1 MRYRV
6 TFAVGFAAGFIAGAR
21 AGHERYEQIKKVAR
35 SAMENPAVQQAAGA
49 LRGQAGDLAQ
59 TARHK
64 VSDKLHDKVPGMR
77 GSADSNGEASFP
89 PSGAPEAPP
98 VRH

>member
-6 TFAVGFAAGFIAGAR
+6 TFAVGFATGFIIGAR
-21 AGHERYEQIKKVAR
+21 AGRERYEQIKKVAR
-35 SAMENPAVQQAAGA
+35 SAMDNPAVQQAAGA

-64 VSDKLHDKVPGMR
+64 VSGKLHDKVPGMR
-77 GSADSNGEASFP
+77 GNVEGNGEAYFP
-89 PSGAPEAPP
+89 ASGAPEVPP
-98 VRH
+98 ARH